1 MVLKSV
7 SWSDKWYV
15 TNKKSDKGDHNATF
29 NAWSKPYRSFKGV
42 FIHSPLA
49 SLAWTIQRRTIQTK
63 QNGLR
68 ISLWSVLPQ
77 WLTVWLPPRRLAS
90 IFRCCSEHGFVNVA
104 SFFIDLSITKYTGKN
119 CFRCLQYCNR
129 ILRRKLQ
136 CCRAGSPV
144 AVAWFIERAVAIKTV
159 GNEASESSL
168 RSFTAHLPANVATAC
183 CSSASVLT
191 LRPKER
197 DVQMLAHP
205 CRRTLRRICLA

>member
-90 IFRCCSEHGFVNVA
+90 IFRCCSEHGFVNVEYWC
-104 SFFIDLSITKYTGKN
+104 SILLLDVSVLPNLYW
-119 CFRCLQYCNR
+119 F
-129 ILRRKLQ
+129 
-136 CCRAGSPV
+136 AGSKIWLPITNFV
-144 AVAWFIERAVAIKTV
+144 TYGWFTRQKACVIEIINCC
-159 GNEASESSL
+159 GIH
-168 RSFTAHLPANVATAC
+168 FTPA
-183 CSSASVLT
+183 
-191 LRPKER
+191 P
-197 DVQMLAHP
+197 Q
-205 CRRTLRRICLA
+205 